1 MIDDEI
7 KHRTISLK
15 HFWAIKIPLVICF
28 ALVMLAT
35 GYYLGTRRMEVAQEF
50 AREMKQEEYP
60 GLKYAREGT
69 PHCYASG
76 NWYKAKVTSTK
87 GAWPTF
93 KAVP

>member
-1 MIDDEI
+1 
-7 KHRTISLK
+7 
-15 HFWAIKIPLVICF
+15 
-28 ALVMLAT
+28 
-35 GYYLGTRRMEVAQEF
+35 
-50 AREMKQEEYP
+50 MKQEEYP